1 TEIDIQQFMMKR
13 YGEVGLAPSPMIVAV
28 NANAASPHYFPSKE
42 RNSPIRRGD
51 LVLIDTVSKVTKPRA
66 PAADLTWVGYVGD
79 TVPDDY
85 VKIWSIV
92 YSAQQ
97 AAFNYVREAFRA
109 GRKITGAEVDD
120 V

>member
-1 TEIDIQQFMMKR
+1 M
-13 YGEVGLAPSPMIVAV
+13 
-28 NANAASPHYFPSKE
+28 
-42 RNSPIRRGD
+42 
-51 LVLIDTVSKVTKPRA
+51 
-66 PAADLTWVGYVGD
+66 
-79 TVPDDY
+79 PDDY

-120 V
+120 VARKIISQAGYANEFLHRTGHSIGEEGHGNGANID